1 MAVDKLVDSAKLN
14 AALNYEA
21 NKIIAKGGGTAPLA
35 FDFANEKGFGD
46 YIDAIP
52 GYIVGGYKFTP
63 SADVRSETFTNPM
76 APLVPK
82 FIVAHADMD
91 DFPNHTKGV
100 ICVVTETTY
109 SSAGISGGY
118 EEFLG
123 YVLHYGSDGSVN
135 YRMCMETGGMPAV
148 STDGQYIRVAVRN
161 YTTCVF
167 RAGVE
172 YTVDLYYFPL
182 VNPVPSAQGVN
193 F

>member
-1 MAVDKLVDSAKLN
+1 MAIEYVDSQ
-14 AALNYEA
+14 ALDDALDYTA
-21 NKIIAKGGGTAPLA
+21 DRIRARGGAVGLIP
-35 FDFANEKGFGD
+35 FDLQNGLGFGD
-46 YIDAIP
+46 AIDDIP

-63 SADVRSETFTNPM
+63 SADVRSETFENPM

-82 FIVAHADMD
+82 FIVVHADMD
-91 DFPNHTKGV
+91 DFPDHTKGA

-109 SSAGISGGY
+109 SSFGISSGF

-123 YVLHYGSDGSVN
+123 YVLHYGSDGLVN
-135 YRMCMETGGMPAV
+135 YRMCLESGGMPAV
-148 STDGQYIRVAVRN
+148 STDGQYIKVGIRN

-172 YTVDLYYFPL
+172 YSVDLYYFPL
-182 VNPVPSAQGVN
+182 STSIPSAQGVS